1 MKVIIMVCTKK
12 IVQDKWA
19 ILGPKLAHPDNSGS
33 ARRIL
38 KILQNE
44 RG

>member
-12 IVQDKWA
+12 EFVQVKWA
-19 ILGPKLAHPDNSGS
+19 ILGPKIGS
-33 ARRIL
+33 KDFL
-38 KILQNE
+38 KILQSE